1 MFKFDP
7 LLAAEL
13 REASVTLGI
22 AGLQDVCDKG
32 EGERLM
38 CDRGIV
44 VCYTEERRR
53 W

>member
-1 MFKFDP
+1 MFQARGELFKFDP

-32 EGERLM
+32 EAEQRLIDWCVIGE
-38 CDRGIV
+38 
-44 VCYTEERRR
+44 
-53 W
+53 